1 MRDNYGDSAGHDF
14 PFGIPHSVPIN
25 KTDYVKIKITP
36 PKWSYQK
43 ANARQE
49 LKVAQYE
56 DILQKS
62 DPLQILENYHFL

>member
-1 MRDNYGDSAGHDF
+1 MGFYLHDRNAYEDL
-14 PFGIPHSVPIN
+14 I
-25 KTDYVKIKITP
+25 
-36 PKWSYQK
+36 K

-62 DPLQILENYHFL
+62 DPLQILENYSKYQ